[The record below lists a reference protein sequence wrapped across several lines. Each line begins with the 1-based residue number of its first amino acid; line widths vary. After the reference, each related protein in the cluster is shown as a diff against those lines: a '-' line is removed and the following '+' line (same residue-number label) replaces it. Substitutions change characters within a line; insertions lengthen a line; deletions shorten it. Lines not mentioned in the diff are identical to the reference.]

1 MRASDSLQKKAD
13 TSNAQQTVAGLERA
27 RLQPCRNQPAESRAL
42 APEGRI
48 SRAALRFLSPL
59 LIAVFVMTM
68 GAASTDAR
76 YNDIGHKIMCT
87 CGCNEILLECNHMG
101 CPNSSR
107 MIAELRTMVNR
118 GDSQNAILTAFQDE
132 YGPTALA
139 APWLTKFNIVAWVV
153 PPLLLV
159 LGLAGT
165 FFLVKKWRLR
175 VASTPEVADDPV
187 SRDLRE
193 RIRRE
198 TEI

>member
-1 MRASDSLQKKAD
+1 MRRV
-13 TSNAQQTVAGLERA
+13 T
-27 RLQPCRNQPAESRAL
+27 
-42 APEGRI
+42 
-48 SRAALRFLSPL
+48 RFTLLPL
-59 LIAVFVMTM
+59 LLVLGAFTM
-68 GAASTDAR
+68 GSAATDAR
-76 YNDIGHKIMCT
+76 YSDMGHKLMCT
-87 CGCNEILLECNHMG
+87 CGCNQVLLECDHIG
-101 CPNSSR
+101 CPN
-107 MIAELRTMVNR
+107 MGHETAELRTMVDR
-118 GDSQNAILTAFQDE
+118 GDSDHLILTAFQDE

-165 FFLVKKWRLR
+165 FLLVKKWRLR